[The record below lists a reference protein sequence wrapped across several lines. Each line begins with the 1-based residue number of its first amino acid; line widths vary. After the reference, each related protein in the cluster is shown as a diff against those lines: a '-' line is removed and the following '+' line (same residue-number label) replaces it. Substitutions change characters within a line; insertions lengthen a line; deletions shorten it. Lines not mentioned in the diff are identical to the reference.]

1 MLSNNVIFYFFFLI
15 NINNLVQYFLKFIE
29 LKSSVFKKFDKKNVF
44 LMSCYDVKERF
55 HNMIFMLIIF
65 IRNMA
70 EFDWQI
76 GKLLTRI

>member
-1 MLSNNVIFYFFFLI
+1 MIH
-15 NINNLVQYFLKFIE
+15 YFLKFIE

-76 GKLLTRI
+76 GKLL